1 MADRAETSP
10 LERFELND
18 APVAR
23 LARIACLA
31 VLGCL
36 GLLIGWTIITP
47 VDEVVRARGA
57 VQPEGSTQRL
67 QSEFGGAV
75 GAVHVVLGEQVE
87 AGQLI
92 VEFDAAEL
100 LSQLR
105 EARSEAFGLALE
117 SERLTALVEGR
128 MPDFGPVRARAV
140 EPDFPS
146 LPQVPSARELGLPA
160 DDVDDAIAREMAVFE
175 ARKDYLDNARNL
187 VQQQIISA
195 SAELDAIASERPA
208 VERQRAAASERV
220 GMLEGL
226 QQRGLAPQADLVEA
240 IQIEA
245 DYDFQL
251 AELTGRA
258 AVLKARMA
266 ELEQR
271 LAEVDVGEAD
281 TASARI
287 AEVNSDLFEVA
298 ERIARLIRRLAQ
310 TEFRTPV
317 AGIVQSLPETVVGRF
332 IEAGGLVAEIVPR
345 DVSLRFEGAI
355 TPRDVG
361 FVTVGQPVRLK
372 IDAFDFSGFGAL
384 EGRVSEVSPTTV
396 TDDHGASHYEVLIEL
411 PRSFF
416 GDDPQRF
423 TLLPGM
429 TGEADITTG
438 SKTVFAYLW
447 KPVFTNLDLALT
459 ER

>member
-1 MADRAETSP
+1 MADRDETSP

-23 LARIACLA
+23 LARIASLA

-36 GLLIGWTIITP
+36 VLLLGWTMITP
-47 VDEVVRARGA
+47 VDEVVRARG
-57 VQPEGSTQRL
+57 VVEPESSTQRL

-75 GAVHVVLGEQVE
+75 GAVHVELGEQVE

-105 EARSEAFGLALE
+105 EARSQAFGMALE
-117 SERLTALVEGR
+117 SERLTALVEGGT
-128 MPDFGPVRARAV
+128 PDFEPIRARAV
-140 EPDFPS
+140 DPDFPS
-146 LPQVPSARELGLPA
+146 LPEVPSARHLGLPE
-160 DDVDDAIAREMAVFE
+160 DDVDEAIAREMAVFE

-195 SAELDAIASERPA
+195 SAELDAIATERPA
-208 VERQRAAASERV
+208 VERQRAAAGDRV
-220 GMLEGL
+220 DKLEQL
-226 QQRGLAPQADLVEA
+226 QERGLTPQADLVEA

-245 DYDFQL
+245 DYEFQL

-258 AVLKARMA
+258 AVLRARKT

-271 LAEVDVGEAD
+271 LSEIDVGEAD
-281 TASARI
+281 IASARI
-287 AEVNSDLFEVA
+287 ADVNRDLFEVA

-317 AGIVQSLPETVVGRF
+317 AGTVQSLPETVVGRF

-345 DVSLRFEGAI
+345 DVSLRFEGALS
-355 TPRDVG
+355 PRDVG
-361 FVTVGQPVRLK
+361 FVTVGQPVRVK
-372 IDAFDFSGFGAL
+372 IDTFDFSRFGAL
-384 EGRVSEVSPTTV
+384 EGRVAEVSPTTV
-396 TDDHGASHYEVLIEL
+396 NDDQGASHYQVLIDL
-411 PRSFF
+411 PQAFF
-416 GDDPQRF
+416 GEDPQRF
-423 TLLPGM
+423 ALLPGM